1 MSIVPLLVV
10 AARMHIRQADEDE
23 RRRADRR
30 RIQATSPTPTVS
42 RRFGTSGTR
51 APLMVELANEY
62 SQHTRPDLIAMC
74 ALAGVTV
81 IHRDMRDD
89 LAGYIDAATKSFV
102 VNTRTTRERQ
112 RFTTAQMVAHWIWH
126 RRAIMDHDGLNVGT
140 DARSVPQAPYHNPEI
155 GLKEERFSISC
166 ATHLLMSADVVR
178 RLHSEGRSTPEIA
191 TILAVSVRAAEIR
204 LDGLGLNPNA

>member
-10 AARMHIRQADEDE
+10 AARMHIRQADEDDRRRAE
-23 RRRADRR
+23 RRRTQVASAR
-30 RIQATSPTPTVS
+30 ATHRVRTPEP
-42 RRFGTSGTR
+42 RP
-51 APLMVELANEY
+51 PLMVELANEY
-62 SQHTRPDLIAMC
+62 SQQTRPDLIAMC

-155 GLKEERFSISC
+155 GLKEERFSIRC
-166 ATHLLMSADVVR
+166 ATHLLMSADVVK
-178 RLHSEGRSTPEIA
+178 RLHAEGRSTTEIA

-204 LDGLGLNPNA
+204 LDGLGLSQNA

>member
-1 MSIVPLLVV
+1 MSIVPLLIV
-10 AARMHIRQADEDE
+10 ATRMHLRQADEDDRRRAE
-23 RRRADRR
+23 RRRAEVMPSDASHRVR
-30 RIQATSPTPTVS
+30 TPES
-42 RRFGTSGTR
+42 RP
-51 APLMVELANEY
+51 PLMVELANEY
-62 SQHTRPDLIAMC
+62 SRHTRPDLIAMC

-81 IHRDMRDD
+81 VHRDMRGD
-89 LAGYIDAATKSFV
+89 LAGYIDAAAKSFV

-140 DARSVPQAPYHNPEI
+140 DAKSVPQAPYHNPEI
-155 GLKEERFSISC
+155 GLKEERFSIRC
-166 ATHLLMSADVVR
+166 ATHLLMSADVVK